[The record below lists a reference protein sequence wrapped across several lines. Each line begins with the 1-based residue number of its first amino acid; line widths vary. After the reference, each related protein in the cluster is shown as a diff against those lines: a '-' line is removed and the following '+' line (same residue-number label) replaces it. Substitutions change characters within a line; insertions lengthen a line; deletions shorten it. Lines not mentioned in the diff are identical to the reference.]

1 MYNIQMTAIPVSQA
15 REEFASIIEEA
26 LEKAVVIERY
36 GKPVA
41 VVIGFE
47 KYEELMDSYQDTE
60 DLKLIKKQNKSK
72 SKGIP
77 WEKVR
82 ADLGLA

>member
-1 MYNIQMTAIPVSQA
+1 MTAVPVSQA
-15 REEFASIIEEA
+15 REAFASIIEEA
-26 LEKAVVIERY
+26 LEKAVVIEKY

-47 KYEELMDSYQDTE
+47 KYEELMDSYQDAE
-60 DLKLIKKQNKSK
+60 DLKLIKKQKKSK
-72 SKGIP
+72 NNIVP